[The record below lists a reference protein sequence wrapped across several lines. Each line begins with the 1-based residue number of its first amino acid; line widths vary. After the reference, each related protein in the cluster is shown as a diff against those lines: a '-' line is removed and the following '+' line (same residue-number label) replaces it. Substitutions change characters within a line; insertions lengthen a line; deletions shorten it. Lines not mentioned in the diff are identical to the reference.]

1 MLPRPAEEEGPGLAG
16 WGEIELASEFWT
28 EDKRLK
34 GLVSASLSAQ
44 SEDSKVGGCVLKTGC
59 YPPCLANTGVPL
71 FRRLVGPNAL

>member
-1 MLPRPAEEEGPGLAG
+1 MDTGLLPLSSVCLPNSPPPGAQWLVLPRPAEKEGPGLAG

-44 SEDSKVGGCVLKTGC
+44 SEDSKVGGVS
-59 YPPCLANTGVPL
+59 
-71 FRRLVGPNAL
+71 